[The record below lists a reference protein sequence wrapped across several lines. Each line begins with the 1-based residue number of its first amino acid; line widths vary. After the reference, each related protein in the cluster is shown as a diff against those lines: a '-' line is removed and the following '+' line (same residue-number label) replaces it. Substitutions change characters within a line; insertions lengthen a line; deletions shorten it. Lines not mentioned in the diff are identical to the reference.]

1 MDIPIFCINLERATE
16 RKEYI
21 QKEWIDKLGFDITFW
36 KAFDKKDLTEEDKQP
51 NNQLLNTIYPRSL
64 YNIGEIA
71 CIKTFISLYKYLLEN
86 KYQEVI
92 IMEDD
97 ITPLIKN
104 KQKLFD
110 HIAKGKIEF
119 PSAEIMVLFEPRTK
133 DDIIIFSQARYFF
146 SSMYPPSGN
155 QLLYINNQGIQKIV
169 SIFNNMNIIA
179 SKPQQ
184 LIAQRPNKVIVSNSG
199 LCSHDWTGEKFKS
212 YIQQTSKNYIP

>member
-51 NNQLLNTIYPRSL
+51 NNQLLNTSYLPGL

-71 CIKTFISLYKYLLEN
+71 CIKTFISLYQHLLEH
-86 KYQEVI
+86 KYQEAI

-104 KQKLFD
+104 KQELFN
-110 HIAKGKIEF
+110 HISQGKIEF
-119 PSAEIMVLFEPRTK
+119 PNAEIMVLFKPSPTDK
-133 DDIIIFSQARYFF
+133 SVIFSKAKYFF
-146 SSMYPPSGN
+146 SSMSPPWGN
-155 QLLYINNQGIQKIV
+155 QLLYINNKGIQNIV
-169 SIFNNMNIIA
+169 SVFKTVNVIA
-179 SKPQQ
+179 SQPQQ
-184 LIAQRPNKVIVSNSG
+184 LIAQSPNKVIVSNSG

-212 YIQQTSKNYIP
+212 YIQRTSKNYIP